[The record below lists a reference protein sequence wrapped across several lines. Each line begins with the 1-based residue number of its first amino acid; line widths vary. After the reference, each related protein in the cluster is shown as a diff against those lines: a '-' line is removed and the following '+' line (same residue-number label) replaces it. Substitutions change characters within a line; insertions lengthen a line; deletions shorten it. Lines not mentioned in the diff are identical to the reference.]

1 MSSCKFTLK
10 NKEGNIVV
18 DGVDEK
24 SFKKYLAQEGLSEY
38 IKSGDIKVDMNFLK
52 NFIVTPKEKTTKKI
66 ISESTGA
73 KNKPK
78 QTPLREARKEGKYE
92 GELKTT
98 EKLSKQIDE
107 AKAKLQ
113 SFRDEVKEKFAEYTK
128 FKTEQA
134 KTALNEAR
142 QKFSDKVN
150 QVRELTRQ
158 RANDRVNKVKEKA
171 KERILGIK
179 EKGQAL
185 TDIVNGLRDEIK
197 IQLREAKST
206 ILKGAK
212 VKGSV
217 AFRMLNSLNNAKT
230 PLQLLSAIE
239 KLDKLLADVDY
250 DNKVSRSKALAKT
263 ALRLSK
269 NLPSN
274 VRTAIKKLAK
284 ISPSGIN
291 DLNNYLQAIE
301 SVVDS
306 IKNKGAE
313 GINVTSINNLSEEI
327 AKNNLKEK
335 LERIYNVYPDLRRD
349 VSDSIKDMQEA
360 LKEVSESL
368 LETKDEYGEITSEEK
383 RDALESVTEVL
394 REDLN
399 EYDLSDIESED
410 IELFK
415 ALRDVDI
422 SKLSDKELTFL
433 NHAINNFLENG
444 EFDGVAAKILS
455 KYKIQQSFTNSVI
468 SAINQG
474 KLKINALTDKLK
486 TWGTLPT
493 QLNAITVNENIAA
506 MVRVAT
512 GFADHIKQYGAK
524 NGFLDVVESG
534 LDTIDKLAEKTG
546 VKKSYKSQIKIGA
559 VLDILQ
565 TKPGMTATEI
575 QDEFDKRKS
584 AMEQGIANAKK
595 EMESSSEY
603 KERNG
608 EFVNTTEAVYN
619 EYVKDSNTPEELLS
633 KLTPGELVFRNAVIQ
648 KFLDLR
654 NDLERISKIYNNKEF
669 EIYDNY
675 FTRTYLRPIG
685 DSTVENP
692 DISGMLTMSSFTGEP
707 NMETQVSTSFDDR
720 KINGGNVPKGSIL
733 NYSVL
738 DVFQDNYRK
747 QVYDVKTLPTRYHMA
762 NVLTSPEFLEALG
775 GDKDLR
781 NMYINAFGQR
791 ISFEKQGLKVKQ
803 NESTTEFILSM
814 LNSVGNKIALGGILT
829 PFLKQFF
836 PAFSSTAINTSNRP
850 GLIFDSLRDI
860 VTNSDAFNKL
870 IEQSPV
876 YGRHKRESQYF
887 NSQVNAKDI
896 KDISNKLKRNIKGWD
911 DTMDD
916 IFMNSL
922 KSGDQSAAGLSYLTY
937 YKYNLLERGKIKS
950 SAEFDLSGEAKNPDK
965 IAQQYAEQMTS
976 TTLNINEASDRAKK
990 QIGGNI
996 LPFISFAVNAKAN
1009 LAVNISKIANTRG
1022 VVSAKD
1028 KYDATR
1034 RIAAHAME
1042 ILVIN
1047 LIGHAQRNLMIGIG
1061 TSATAI
1067 LMGIGADDEEKE
1079 KINKAAGKIKED
1091 FKQKNWENSWKYI
1104 TADLLTGQIA
1114 ESFTK
1119 PALDQIWT
1127 PITETYAKITGE
1139 VVDKAPTP
1147 YNTTDALAILGS
1159 RGIPIVKTIELMKN
1173 AGNLLESDTLFQK
1186 QKFGYMNSRDEVAIP
1201 HWAQELDKPIGERIA
1216 FGTSTLINL
1225 ISILGASSQEI
1236 NTMARTISRVTLRL
1250 EAETI
1255 GKDKNLKN
1263 LFKKDDDSIHGYNKI
1278 EDKNATIKYNGV
1290 EYYLTPDQL
1299 SEWNRAR
1306 ELSVKKEYPGI
1317 YNAMKSSIPEI
1328 SKQLKEVKKVI
1339 PIFDLK
1345 DAMIKLKYPEDES
1358 EKIIADISRQMATV
1372 DIINKYMNPKDK
1384 SKLKLNKK
1392 KQDAE

>member
-1 MSSCKFTLK
+1 
-10 NKEGNIVV
+10 
-18 DGVDEK
+18 
-24 SFKKYLAQEGLSEY
+24 
-38 IKSGDIKVDMNFLK
+38 
-52 NFIVTPKEKTTKKI
+52 
-66 ISESTGA
+66 
-73 KNKPK
+73 
-78 QTPLREARKEGKYE
+78 
-92 GELKTT
+92 
-98 EKLSKQIDE
+98 
-107 AKAKLQ
+107 
-113 SFRDEVKEKFAEYTK
+113 
-128 FKTEQA
+128 
-134 KTALNEAR
+134 
-142 QKFSDKVN
+142 
-150 QVRELTRQ
+150 
-158 RANDRVNKVKEKA
+158 
-171 KERILGIK
+171 
-179 EKGQAL
+179 
-185 TDIVNGLRDEIK
+185 
-197 IQLREAKST
+197 
-206 ILKGAK
+206 
-212 VKGSV
+212 
-217 AFRMLNSLNNAKT
+217 
-230 PLQLLSAIE
+230 
-239 KLDKLLADVDY
+239 
-250 DNKVSRSKALAKT
+250 
-263 ALRLSK
+263 
-269 NLPSN
+269 
-274 VRTAIKKLAK
+274 
-284 ISPSGIN
+284 
-291 DLNNYLQAIE
+291 
-301 SVVDS
+301 
-306 IKNKGAE
+306 
-313 GINVTSINNLSEEI
+313 
-327 AKNNLKEK
+327 
-335 LERIYNVYPDLRRD
+335 
-349 VSDSIKDMQEA
+349 
-360 LKEVSESL
+360 
-368 LETKDEYGEITSEEK
+368 
-383 RDALESVTEVL
+383 
-394 REDLN
+394 
-399 EYDLSDIESED
+399 
-410 IELFK
+410 
-415 ALRDVDI
+415 
-422 SKLSDKELTFL
+422 
-433 NHAINNFLENG
+433 
-444 EFDGVAAKILS
+444 
-455 KYKIQQSFTNSVI
+455 
-468 SAINQG
+468 
-474 KLKINALTDKLK
+474 
-486 TWGTLPT
+486 
-493 QLNAITVNENIAA
+493 
-506 MVRVAT
+506 
-512 GFADHIKQYGAK
+512 
-524 NGFLDVVESG
+524 
-534 LDTIDKLAEKTG
+534 
-546 VKKSYKSQIKIGA
+546 
-559 VLDILQ
+559 
-565 TKPGMTATEI
+565 
-575 QDEFDKRKS
+575 
-584 AMEQGIANAKK
+584 
-595 EMESSSEY
+595 
-603 KERNG
+603 
-608 EFVNTTEAVYN
+608 
-619 EYVKDSNTPEELLS
+619 
-633 KLTPGELVFRNAVIQ
+633 
-648 KFLDLR
+648 
-654 NDLERISKIYNNKEF
+654 
-669 EIYDNY
+669 
-675 FTRTYLRPIG
+675 
-685 DSTVENP
+685 
-692 DISGMLTMSSFTGEP
+692 MSSFTGEP

-829 PFLKQFF
+829 PFLKQFL

-1091 FKQKNWENSWKYI
+1091 LKQKNWENSWKYI

-1147 YNTTDALAILGS
+1147 YNTTNALAILGS

-1255 GKDKNLKN
+1255 GKDKNL
-1263 LFKKDDDSIHGYNKI
+1263 
-1278 EDKNATIKYNGV
+1278 
-1290 EYYLTPDQL
+1290 
-1299 SEWNRAR
+1299 
-1306 ELSVKKEYPGI
+1306 
-1317 YNAMKSSIPEI
+1317 
-1328 SKQLKEVKKVI
+1328 
-1339 PIFDLK
+1339 
-1345 DAMIKLKYPEDES
+1345 
-1358 EKIIADISRQMATV
+1358 
-1372 DIINKYMNPKDK
+1372 
-1384 SKLKLNKK
+1384 
-1392 KQDAE
+1392 

>member
-1 MSSCKFTLK
+1 MSNCKFTLK
-10 NKEGNIVV
+10 DENGNVII
-18 DGVDEK
+18 DGVSEQA
-24 SFKKYLAQEGLSEY
+24 FKKYLAQEGLSEHINSGE
-38 IKSGDIKVDMNFLK
+38 IKINMDFLK
-52 NFIVTPKEKTTKKI
+52 EFIVTPKEKTTKKI
-66 ISESTGA
+66 IGETTGA
-73 KNKPK
+73 KNVPRE
-78 QTPLREARKEGKYE
+78 TPLRQARKEGKYE
-92 GELKTT
+92 GELETT
-98 EKLSKQIDE
+98 IKLTQKIDE
-107 AKAKLQ
+107 AKSKLQ

-134 KTALNEAR
+134 KAALNEAR
-142 QKFSDKVN
+142 QKFSDKIN
-150 QVRELTRQ
+150 EVRELSRQ
-158 RANDRVNKVKEKA
+158 RANDRINQAKENA

-185 TDIVNGLRDEIK
+185 TDIVNGLRNEIK
-197 IQLREAKST
+197 IQLKEAKST

-212 VKGSV
+212 VKGSI
-217 AFRMLNSLNNAKT
+217 AFKMLNSLNNAKT
-230 PLQLLSAIE
+230 PLQLLSAID

-250 DNKVSRSKALAKT
+250 DNKVSRSRALAKT

-274 VRTAIKKLAK
+274 VRTAVKKLAK
-284 ISPSGIN
+284 TNPSGIN
-291 DLNNYLQAIE
+291 DVNNYLQAIE

-313 GINVTSINNLSEEI
+313 GINVSSISSLSEEI

-335 LERIYNVYPDLRRD
+335 LERIYNVYPGLRKN
-349 VSDSIKDMQEA
+349 VADSVKAMQEA
-360 LKEVSESL
+360 LKEVNEGIV
-368 LETKDEYGEITSEEK
+368 ENKDEYGEITSEEK

-399 EYDLSDIESED
+399 EYDVSDVESED

-444 EFDGVAAKILS
+444 EFDGVAANILS
-455 KYKIQQSFTNSVI
+455 KYKIQQSFTSNVI

-474 KLKINALTDKLK
+474 KLKINALTNALK

-534 LDTIDKLAEKTG
+534 LDAIDKLAEKTG

-565 TKPGMTATEI
+565 TKPGMTETEI

-608 EFVNTTEAVYN
+608 EFVNTTEAIYN
-619 EYVKDSNTPEELLS
+619 EYVKDSNTPAELLS
-633 KLTPGELVFRNAVIQ
+633 KLTPGELVFRNAIIQ

-654 NDLERISKIYNNKEF
+654 NDLERISKVYNNKEF
-669 EIYDNY
+669 DIYDNY

-685 DSTVENP
+685 DTTVENP
-692 DISGMLTMSSFTGEP
+692 DISGMLTMSSFTGGP

-720 KINGGNVPKGSIL
+720 QINGGNVPKGSII

-762 NVLTSPEFLEALG
+762 NVLTSPEFLESLG

-791 ISFEKQGLKVKQ
+791 VSFEKQGLKVKQ
-803 NESTTEFILSM
+803 NETAVEFTWNM

-836 PAFSSTAINTSNRP
+836 PAFSSTAINTSSRP
-850 GLIFDSLRDI
+850 GLIFDSLRDM
-860 VTNSDAFNKL
+860 TANRDAFNKL

-896 KDISNKLKRNIKGWD
+896 RDISNKLKRNIKGWD
-911 DTMDD
+911 ESMDE
-916 IFMNSL
+916 IFMKAL
-922 KSGDQSAAGLSYLTY
+922 KIGDQSAAGLSYLTY

-950 SAEFDLSGEAKNPDK
+950 SAEFDLSGEAKTPDK

-1009 LAVNISKIANTRG
+1009 LAINISKLANTNG

-1042 ILVIN
+1042 VLVIN

-1079 KINKAAGKIKED
+1079 KIDKAAGKIKED
-1091 FKQKNWENSWKYI
+1091 LKQKNWENSWKYI

-1119 PALDQIWT
+1119 PALEQIWT
-1127 PITETYAKITGE
+1127 PITDTYAKITGE

-1147 YNTTDALAILGS
+1147 YNTTDALAILGA
-1159 RGIPIVKTIELMKN
+1159 RGIPIIKTIELMKN

-1186 QKFGYMNSRDEVAIP
+1186 QKFGYLNSRDEIAIP

-1225 ISILGASSQEI
+1225 ISLLGASSQEI
-1236 NTMARTISRVTLRL
+1236 NTMARTMSKVTLKL

-1263 LFKKDDDSIHGYNKI
+1263 LFKKADDSVHGYNKI
-1278 EDKNATIKYNGV
+1278 EDENATIKYNGV
-1290 EYYLTPDQL
+1290 EYYLTPSQL
-1299 SEWNRAR
+1299 NEWNKIR
-1306 ELSVKKEYPGI
+1306 ELTVKKEYPSMYNTIKTAMPQI
-1317 YNAMKSSIPEI
+1317 YA
-1328 SKQLKEVKKVI
+1328 QLKQVKKAS

-1345 DAMIKLKYPEDES
+1345 DAMIKLKYPEDKS
-1358 EKIIADISRQMATV
+1358 ELIITNLSRQVANIKIV
-1372 DIINKYMNPKDK
+1372 EKYRDPKNNL
-1384 SKLKLNKK
+1384 KLKLNKK
-1392 KQDAE
+1392 K